1 LSSTRPVETD
11 PTILETDSLWY
22 KDAVIYQLHPRAFF
36 DSNADGIG
44 DFPGLT
50 RRLDYIRDLGVNAIW
65 LLPFYPS
72 PLRDDG
78 YDIADY
84 TGVHPDYGTISD
96 VRRFIREAHRRDL
109 RVITELVCNHTSDMH
124 PWFQRARRSP
134 KGSSNRNF
142 YVWSDTPDRYSEA
155 RIIFKDFEASNWTWD
170 PVAGAYFWHRFY
182 SHQPDLNFD
191 NPQVRRAIISA
202 MDFWLRAGVDG
213 LRLDAIP
220 YLYERE
226 GTNGENLPETHEF
239 LKTLRR
245 HVDEHYEGRMLL
257 AEANQWPEDA
267 VAYFGDGDECHMSFH
282 FPLMP
287 RMFMSIRM
295 EDRYPIVDI
304 LEQTPEIPPTCQ
316 WSLFLRNHDELTLE
330 MVTDEERDYMYRVY
344 AHDPQMRI
352 NLGIRRRLAPLLGNN
367 RRRIEL
373 MNGLLFSLPGTPVI
387 YYGDEIGMGDNIYL
401 GDRDSVRTPMQ
412 WSADRNAGFSTAN
425 RQRLYLPVVAE
436 SEYHYETVN
445 VDAQQNNPYSLLWW
459 MKRLIALRKRYQAFG
474 RGTLSFLSPENRKIL
489 AFIREFED
497 ERILVVA
504 NLSRFVQAAE
514 LDLSH
519 CEGMIPVEV
528 FGQTEFP
535 AIGELPYFVTL
546 GPHSF
551 YWFALERS
559 RVEQPI
565 RVLPV
570 EPAIRT
576 SSEDLARL
584 LTGSSRV
591 QLEAR
596 LPAYLRERRWF
607 RSKARK
613 IKGATIVDTIALP
626 NHQRSSAVA
635 MVRVDYVEAD
645 SELYVLPLA
654 WKAVEDEEEL
664 RRWTPYAIIAPIES
678 PSGLL
683 RGFLIDATTDR
694 PFANSMLDAVR
705 ARRRLNG
712 NGEIRG
718 SSTRALRDA
727 IPPASNGL
735 EPSNIRA
742 EQSNS
747 SITFDEALILK
758 LYRHVET
765 GVNPDLE
772 IGQFLTNS
780 GYDHSP
786 PIVGWL
792 EYRASSGEAATL
804 GVLHRYVPNE
814 GDVWQYTS
822 DVLQRYYERTAAL
835 PPEEEVP
842 GPMNGARLV
851 ALIDEGPSAVTHD
864 LMDSYLE
871 DARMLGERTAELHLA
886 LARGT
891 TPAFSPEPFNLL
903 YQRSVYQRMRGLSGR
918 VLQTLRQK
926 IPTLPEDVRPF
937 ADAVSHA
944 EPEIIRQFRMLI
956 DRKMGGVRTR
966 IHGDLH
972 LGQVLHTGRD
982 YSFIDFEG
990 EPARTLSER
999 RLKRSPLIDVSGMLR
1014 SFHYAAYAT
1023 LQQELISGLVRPED
1037 AANLDRWARYWYL
1050 WASAY
1055 YLKGYLSA
1063 AQGTNILPHDPADVQ
1078 ILIDAFLLEKAIY
1091 EVGYEMNNRPDW
1103 LSIPLRGVL
1112 QLIGEGS

>member
-1 LSSTRPVETD
+1 VEPATLD
-11 PTILETDSLWY
+11 TDSLWY
-22 KDAVIYQLHPRAFF
+22 KDAVIYQLHPRALF

-50 RRLDYIRDLGVNAIW
+50 RKLDYIRDLGVNAIW

-84 TGVHPDYGTISD
+84 TSVHPDYGTIAD
-96 VRRFIREAHRRDL
+96 VRRFIREAHRRGL
-109 RVITELVCNHTSDMH
+109 HVITELVCNHTSDLH

-134 KGSSNRNF
+134 KGSSHRNF
-142 YVWSDTPDRYSEA
+142 YVWSDTPDRYTDA
-155 RIIFKDFEASNWTWD
+155 RIIFKDFETSNWTWD
-170 PVAGAYFWHRFY
+170 PVAEAYYWHRFY

-191 NPQVRRAIISA
+191 NPQVRRAIFSA

-239 LKTLRR
+239 LKSLRR

-295 EDRYPIVDI
+295 EDRYPIIDI
-304 LEQTPEIPPTCQ
+304 LEQTPAIPPTCQ

-474 RGTLSFLSPENRKIL
+474 RGTLTFLTPENRKIL

-519 CEGMIPVEV
+519 CEGMVPVEI

-551 YWFALERS
+551 YWFALERP
-559 RVEQPI
+559 RVELPVREI
-565 RVLPV
+565 PV

-576 SSEDLARL
+576 SSDDLARL

-591 QLEAR
+591 QLEKR
-596 LPAYLRERRWF
+596 LPDYLRERRWF

-613 IKGATIVDTIALP
+613 LKGAAIVDAIPLP
-626 NHQRSSAVA
+626 NHQRSTVVA
-635 MVRVDYVEAD
+635 LVRVDYVEAD

-654 WKAVEDEEEL
+654 WKSVEDEEEL

-678 PSGLL
+678 PAGLL
-683 RGFLIDATTDR
+683 RGFLIDATTDQH
-694 PFANSMLDAVR
+694 FARTLLDTIR
-705 ARRRLNG
+705 ARRRLTAS
-712 NGEIRG
+712 GEIRG
-718 SSTRALRDA
+718 NLTRAMRHTFALEN
-727 IPPASNGL
+727 SEL

-747 SITFDEALILK
+747 SITFGDELILK
-758 LYRHVET
+758 LYRQIET
-765 GVNPDLE
+765 GINPDLE
-772 IGQFLTNS
+772 IGEFLTNS
-780 GYDHSP
+780 GYEQTP

-792 EYRASSGEAATL
+792 DYRATNGETTTL
-804 GVLHRYVPNE
+804 GVLHKYVPNE
-814 GDVWQYTS
+814 GDVWQYTG

-835 PPEEEVP
+835 LPEIDVS
-842 GPMNGARLV
+842 GPMNAERLV
-851 ALIDEGPSAVTHD
+851 ALIDEGPSALTHD

-871 DARMLGERTAELHLA
+871 DARLLGERTAELHQA
-886 LARGT
+886 LSRGT
-891 TPAFSPEPFNLL
+891 TPAFIPEPFNLL
-903 YQRSVYQRMRGLSGR
+903 YQRSIYQRMRGHSGR
-918 VLQTLRQK
+918 VLPILRRT
-926 IPTLPEDVRPF
+926 IRTLPEDVQPF
-937 ADAVSHA
+937 AEAVSHA
-944 EPEIIRQFRMLI
+944 EPEIIRRFRMLI
-956 DRKMGGVRTR
+956 DRKVGGVRTR
-966 IHGDLH
+966 VHGDLH

-999 RLKRSPLIDVSGMLR
+999 RLKRSPLIDVAGMLR

-1023 LQQELISGLVRPED
+1023 LKQELMSGLVRAED

-1050 WASAY
+1050 WAGAY
-1055 YLKGYLSA
+1055 YLKGYLA
-1063 AQGTNILPHDPADVQ
+1063 ASSGTTILPREPADIQ
-1078 ILIDAFLLEKAIY
+1078 MLIDAYLLEKAIY
-1091 EVGYEMNNRPDW
+1091 EVGYELNNRPDW

-1112 QLIGEGS
+1112 QLIGEDS